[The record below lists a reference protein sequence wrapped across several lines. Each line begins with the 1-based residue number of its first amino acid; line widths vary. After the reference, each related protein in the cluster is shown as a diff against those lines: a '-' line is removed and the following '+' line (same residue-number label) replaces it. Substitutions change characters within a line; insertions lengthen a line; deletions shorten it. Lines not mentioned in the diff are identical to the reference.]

1 MPLKSYLLPILA
13 LFVFSFTAC
22 KKNSKAGE
30 PAPQEEGLVVSLTD
44 VVEGQYTASP
54 GSTYTF
60 GVNVTSA
67 MPDKGV
73 IVEVTAVTDPG
84 GIPIPQNAIAVS
96 TNGTI
101 SVTLIGLEALR
112 TVKVTVVITSA
123 GKSNN
128 VTTKTFW
135 ITNKEPQ

>member
-13 LFVFSFTAC
+13 LLAFTFTAC
-22 KKNSKAGE
+22 KKNPKAGE
-30 PAPQEEGLVVSLTD
+30 PAPQEAGLVVTLTD
-44 VVEGQYTASP
+44 VVEGEYTASP
-54 GSTYTF
+54 GSTYAF
-60 GVNVTSA
+60 KVNVTSE
-67 MPDKGV
+67 MPAKGV

-96 TNGTI
+96 KDGTI
-101 SVTLIGLEALR
+101 TVTLVGLEPLR

-128 VTTKTFW
+128 VTTKSFW